1 MPPAIAL
8 FDLDRTLTV
17 SGTYTP
23 FLLHCKGMRPVAF
36 AKALASAARYKLG
49 RMTRAALK
57 ARMLEV
63 SIAGA
68 SRQQVAAWAE
78 SFVDHCAIRPGARAA
93 IARHRAAGDRLVMA
107 TASFDF
113 YARVFAQQLGFDA
126 TIATVSVWDEKDCLR
141 AAVAGENCYGAAKV
155 AMVKSYLAA
164 NPASRITAYSDH
176 HTDFEF
182 LRMAD
187 EGVAVNPSKKLRKL
201 AEAHGLAIV
210 DWDKATAP

>member
-1 MPPAIAL
+1 MPSAVAL
-8 FDLDRTLTV
+8 FDLDRTITRA
-17 SGTYTP
+17 GTYTP
-23 FLLHCKGMRPVAF
+23 FLLHCKGMRPRAL

-68 SRQQVAAWAE
+68 SRAEVAAWAE
-78 SFVDHCAIRPGARAA
+78 TFVGSWLETQVRPGAKAA
-93 IARHRAAGDRLVMA
+93 IARHRAAGDKIVMA

-113 YARVFAQQLGFDA
+113 YAQVFAARLGFDD
-126 TIATVSVWDEKDCLR
+126 TIATASVWDDKDTLC
-141 AAVAGENCYGAAKV
+141 AAVAGENCYGPAKV

-187 EGVAVNPSKKLRKL
+187 EGVAVNPNAKLRKL
-201 AEAHGLAIV
+201 ALAHGLAVV
-210 DWDKATAP
+210 DWDKA